1 MSYLLR
7 SFKDV
12 ESYNNSKVK
21 TFIDKEPIIKE
32 DMANKVMKQYYNK
45 QFIGDQ
51 AFMVPKYYKETGNWD
66 DKETTKL
73 NLKQL

>member
-1 MSYLLR
+1 
-7 SFKDV
+7 
-12 ESYNNSKVK
+12 
-21 TFIDKEPIIKE
+21 
-32 DMANKVMKQYYNK
+32 MKQFYNK
-45 QFIGDQ
+45 QFLGDQ